1 MKKFALRLA
10 AALLAA
16 GMILSMTA
24 CTSSGPESSVASETS
39 TVSEA
44 STVYEMDEEP
54 STENNTSDETGKYA
68 SISDFVNSDLL
79 QSQMES
85 LKSTA
90 SEAGMDIEITGEG
103 NKLIYTFVISDEL
116 NVDGIAETL
125 EAGLESQASTFESV
139 ASSIALAVE
148 VENPVV
154 VVRYVDTQGNEIA
167 AREFTAG

>member
-10 AALLAA
+10 AALLAT

-39 TVSEA
+39 TVSE
-44 STVYEMDEEP
+44 TVSSE
-54 STENNTSDETGKYA
+54 TSVNEDGTNITTGKYS

-79 QSQMES
+79 QNQIESMKSAAAESGME
-85 LKSTA
+85 
-90 SEAGMDIEITGEG
+90 IEITGEG
-103 NKLIYTFVISDEL
+103 NKLIYTFVLSDDYSMSGKDVADKWLEEESENL
-116 NVDGIAETL
+116 ENVAAAIK
-125 EAGLESQASTFESV
+125 
-139 ASSIALAVE
+139 LAVE

-154 VVRYVDTQGNEIA
+154 VVRFVDTQGNEIA